1 MKKGDILET
10 EIIRTDFPNKGIGLV
25 DDQTVI
31 LKDGLAGQKVRFF
44 VRKKRKGKI
53 EGQIMEILSKSRKE
67 IEPTCPH
74 FGQCGGC
81 SYQNLPYEEQLGL
94 KKEQVERLI
103 EKNGLHFDIEDIYG
117 SPITEGYRNKMEFT
131 FGDEVKGGPLALGM
145 HKKGSFYDIV
155 SLSDCRICDPDFN
168 SLLQVIL
175 TYFDE
180 IGQSFYHRL
189 RHEGFLRHLVL
200 RRSAKTG
207 AILVNLVTSSQDSLD
222 ADTFVRKI
230 LDAKDR
236 GLIDG
241 KIAGILHT
249 VNDSL
254 ADVVKSDET
263 RILYGQDFIYEYLY
277 NMRFRIS
284 PYSFFQTNTLGAEV
298 LYNKVR
304 EYVGETRDKLVYDL
318 YTGTGTIAQMLA
330 PVAGKV
336 IGVEIVEEAVEAAR
350 QNAEDNHL
358 DNCHFIAGDVLKV
371 VDQLKQ
377 KPDILILDPPRD
389 GINPRALKKIIDFD
403 VEEMVYVSCK
413 PTSLMRD
420 LLVLAE
426 AGYKVKRACL
436 VDMFPGTVHVETC
449 CLLQRLRSAKD
460 HISQWI

>member
-67 IEPTCPH
+67 IEPACPH

-81 SYQNLPYEEQLGL
+81 SYQNLPYEEQLVL

-420 LLVLAE
+420 LLILAE

>member
-67 IEPTCPH
+67 IEPACPH

-277 NMRFRIS
+277 NLRFRIS

-298 LYNKVR
+298 LYNKVK